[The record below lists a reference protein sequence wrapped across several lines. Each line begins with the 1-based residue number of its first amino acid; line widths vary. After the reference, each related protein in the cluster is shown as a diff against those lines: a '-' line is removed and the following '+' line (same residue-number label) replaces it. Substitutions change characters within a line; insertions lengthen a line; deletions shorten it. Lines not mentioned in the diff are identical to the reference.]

1 MKKIVRKI
9 FGGIALFIG
18 LAAGSALDS
27 IVPFWAT
34 LILIVVFFTGFFG
47 GCYLICKGE
56 PVPEID

>member
-27 IVPFWAT
+27 IVPFWTT
-34 LILIVVFFTGFFG
+34 LILIVVFLTGLFG
-47 GCYLICKGE
+47 GCYLLYKGE